1 MASLGNALLSVCLIG
16 SLISQAQSLTCSSQT
31 FPKRSFAHCEDLPEL
46 GAFLHWTH
54 DPKNSSLSIAFIAT
68 PPHEEGWV
76 AWAVNPTHTG
86 MIGAQA
92 LIASQS
98 GGTPSVRT
106 FNISSYSV
114 VLPSHSLSF
123 PVWDVAAE
131 CSDEQFTIFATVK
144 VPEKAKSLNQV
155 WQVGPGVNP
164 HSGIPKVH
172 AFDSS
177 NFNAENEL
185 VFDKE
190 GGADLAPH
198 AHHDASPAP
207 EASTTA
213 ASSGV
218 AQITTKNFINYD
230 AIKADVSPGCSPKH
244 PNLCKT
250 HEANSYQRGCN
261 AINQCR
267 GDDIINAVEKIDV
280 KHSDIINSEGKAGTD
295 EIVGK
300 LKEGMVKGSTRKINP
315 GALENNSIN

>member
-1 MASLGNALLSVCLIG
+1 MIINPVPQFPVSHKNSHNFLKIPLQMASLGNALLSVCLIG

-131 CSDEQFTIFATVK
+131 CSQEQFTIFATVK
-144 VPEKAKSLNQV
+144 VPEKTKSLNQV

-213 ASSGV
+213 ASASSGV
-218 AQITTKNFINYD
+218 AQITTKSIGLLVPYFVFIWGINNF
-230 AIKADVSPGCSPKH
+230 
-244 PNLCKT
+244 LF
-250 HEANSYQRGCN
+250 
-261 AINQCR
+261 
-267 GDDIINAVEKIDV
+267 
-280 KHSDIINSEGKAGTD
+280 
-295 EIVGK
+295 
-300 LKEGMVKGSTRKINP
+300 
-315 GALENNSIN
+315 

>member
-1 MASLGNALLSVCLIG
+1 MIINPVPQFPVSHRNSHNFLKIPLQMASLGNALLSVCLIG

-98 GGTPSVRT
+98 GGTPAVRT

-131 CSDEQFTIFATVK
+131 CSQEQFTIFATVK

-190 GGADLAPH
+190 GGAHLAPH
-198 AHHDASPAP
+198 AHHHASPAP
-207 EASTTA
+207 EATTTA
-213 ASSGV
+213 SSAPSRV
-218 AQITTKNFINYD
+218 AQITTKSIGLLVAYFVFIWGINNF
-230 AIKADVSPGCSPKH
+230 
-244 PNLCKT
+244 LF
-250 HEANSYQRGCN
+250 
-261 AINQCR
+261 
-267 GDDIINAVEKIDV
+267 
-280 KHSDIINSEGKAGTD
+280 
-295 EIVGK
+295 
-300 LKEGMVKGSTRKINP
+300 
-315 GALENNSIN
+315 